1 MTSTVSGKAELDRL
15 CRAADSQECSTTPQF
30 EAIAVEKRWDGIMA
44 EAKAGDEGDGDGSA
58 DTSLPASP
66 SAEAALVAIK
76 EARISVD
83 YLAYQDLTSNYR
95 NYRWSSTLTRSQRM
109 NRW

>member
-1 MTSTVSGKAELDRL
+1 MMSTISGKAELDGL
-15 CRAADSQECSTTPQF
+15 CHAADSQECSTTPQI
-30 EAIAVEKRWDGIMA
+30 EAIAVETKGDGIMA
-44 EAKAGDEGDGDGSA
+44 EAKLADEGDGDGST

-83 YLAYQDLTSNYR
+83 YLSYQDLTSNYR
-95 NYRWSSTLTRSQRM
+95 NYRWSSTLMRSQRM